1 MRVLQSP
8 PRITDDLARNMA
20 VPVKWH
26 DTTVLAYEQGVR
38 LNVEMP
44 PGSVLTKLSTAAL
57 PEALSVSASN
67 TRVDT
72 LSVLME
78 RERHTEC

>member
-1 MRVLQSP
+1 
-8 PRITDDLARNMA
+8 
-20 VPVKWH
+20 
-26 DTTVLAYEQGVR
+26 
-38 LNVEMP
+38 MP

-57 PEALSVSASN
+57 PEAVSVSASN

-78 RERHTEC
+78 HERHTEC

>member
-1 MRVLQSP
+1 
-8 PRITDDLARNMA
+8 MA

-26 DTTVLAYEQGVR
+26 DTAMLAHEQGVR
-38 LNVEMP
+38 LTVEMP

-78 RERHTEC
+78 RERRTKC

>member
-1 MRVLQSP
+1 
-8 PRITDDLARNMA
+8 
-20 VPVKWH
+20 
-26 DTTVLAYEQGVR
+26 VLAYEKGVR
-38 LNVEMP
+38 LTVEMP

-78 RERHTEC
+78 RERHT